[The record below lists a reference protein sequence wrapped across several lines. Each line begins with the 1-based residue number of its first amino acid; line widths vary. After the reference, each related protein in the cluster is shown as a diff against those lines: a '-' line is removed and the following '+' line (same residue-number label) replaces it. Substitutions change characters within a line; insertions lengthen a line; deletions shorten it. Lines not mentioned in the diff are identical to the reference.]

1 MQIDVTDFVR
11 NANHRTISGSIAE
24 LGDCAARITW
34 ANAKKESHL
43 YPFLSDDNRE
53 EFEKWLRGFGAW
65 AAGETAEWSLPECN
79 ALLLQFIS
87 GDVRELAV
95 YGVTLEGDVIDV
107 AAWEDLMEGGS
118 APGRL
123 YPGDDARVYYY
134 IGE

>member
-87 GDVRELAV
+87 GDVRELKAL
-95 YGVTLEGDVIDV
+95 GVDLTGDVIDV
-107 AAWEDLMEGGS
+107 TSWETLIEACN

-123 YPGDDARVYYY
+123 YPAADGRIYYY
-134 IGE
+134 VGE